1 MKPSTGILLI
11 ILFSC
16 NAKPV
21 EKISSK
27 ETDSMKHATNILQT
41 PDSLTKSERV
51 DGPANIRV
59 KPNGKLLFVLNDNA
73 PVAANEAEEGWLQ
86 VGVIASISQKE
97 KDSSLIR
104 KGSKIVVDKKI
115 VGEVV
120 EDIHITSMMVT
131 TEGNLA
137 ELTGYTFISN
147 IKPNSIVENEFS
159 QIVNSKNGPLTL
171 DQFERFLKNFEFQD
185 FDGLLQNFTG
195 YEIDENWID
204 DPSPLLRLW
213 LIFDKRTLVGVFH
226 SRPLKITR
234 STPIKVDRR
243 FSFTPLT
250 NDQTVV
256 DSLVKKFNSY
266 IKQVD

>member
-1 MKPSTGILLI
+1 
-11 ILFSC
+11 
-16 NAKPV
+16 
-21 EKISSK
+21 
-27 ETDSMKHATNILQT
+27 MKHATNILQT

-115 VGEVV
+115 VGEAV
-120 EDIHITSMMVT
+120 ENIHITSMMVT
-131 TEGNLA
+131 SEGNLA
-137 ELTGYTFISN
+137 ELTGYTSISN

-185 FDGLLQNFTG
+185 FDGLLQNFTV